1 MPPKKFKESPSP
13 KVLNSDS
20 GRRKRARSSP
30 ESLNI
35 SKKKDLEKMNNPNTS
50 SELGI
55 NQIREM
61 LSDLLDSKLASVASK
76 QDIQELREAYN
87 SMKEENVQLRCELAQ
102 LREANLRNEKLLET
116 LDNKLRRQN
125 LIFRGVLKHSPS
137 GKFKRYSE
145 IISEFCSE
153 ILKVEIKEDKIHAF
167 PLGSKDNPNSPLL
180 VSFTCFEDKLSVLR
194 AVRILKNT
202 GFVIHQDLAA
212 STRRNRTKLMLV
224 RKELLRLND
233 QLKTSLRF
241 DGCLTVE
248 GTKFTWC
255 CMKGLCHENNDG
267 VLKLHELAG
276 VDLREFVSLLL
287 KNSLPKDYFQ
297 RLRSLPAQLPVST
310 KPSVQF

>member
-1 MPPKKFKESPSP
+1 MERIGPFVNILPSI
-13 KVLNSDS
+13 KHQMIEDMTSLLN
-20 GRRKRARSSP
+20 GIIT
-30 ESLNI
+30 EVVI
-35 SKKKDLEKMNNPNTS
+35 
-50 SELGI
+50 LGERI

-61 LSDLLDSKLASVASK
+61 LSDLLDSKLAAVASK

-248 GTKFTWC
+248 GNLPYVDKKVFVD
-255 CMKGLCHENNDG
+255 EVDFNAPSRE
-267 VLKLHELAG
+267 ELERCKRNY
-276 VDLREFVSLLL
+276 L
-287 KNSLPKDYFQ
+287 N
-297 RLRSLPAQLPVST
+297 
-310 KPSVQF
+310 